1 MRLYVSKV
9 IIGHEEV
16 LWGEGEGIL
25 FCIGRRVCSG
35 YIYIYIYMQNIVNL
49 VVKYVLIFLGKNH
62 INVINV
68 IRLFQDGWGGDF
80 F

>member
-1 MRLYVSKV
+1 
-9 IIGHEEV
+9 
-16 LWGEGEGIL
+16 
-25 FCIGRRVCSG
+25 
-35 YIYIYIYMQNIVNL
+35 MQNIVNL

-80 F
+80 SEKEGGYEI